1 MNTDLEMGTRDVD
14 RTSIAQDAPDFNP
27 ADAETANRTALSGQQ
42 VSPGDAETTNAI
54 SIPGPQVAGNDADG
68 ASLSLPRAFERIKS
82 APTRCLLPTD
92 PSFSAWK
99 RTLWKMGFMVIV
111 KREDEGAEGMLKIR
125 ILHQYNVLWA
135 RSRLLR
141 HYHEPND
148 IVDDEFAAGTQR
160 DLQTYCKDEVRC

>member
-14 RTSIAQDAPDFNP
+14 RTSIAQDAPDFHP

-92 PSFSAWK
+92 PLFS
-99 RTLWKMGFMVIV
+99 
-111 KREDEGAEGMLKIR
+111 
-125 ILHQYNVLWA
+125 
-135 RSRLLR
+135 
-141 HYHEPND
+141 P
-148 IVDDEFAAGTQR
+148 
-160 DLQTYCKDEVRC
+160 